1 MRNII
6 LIGMPACGKSTVGV
20 LLAKTLGTGFIDTDL
35 IIQVRQKNTL
45 QRLID
50 INGLEKFKEFE
61 NEALMSVSDEADTVI
76 ATGGSAVFCEKGMRH
91 LKRNGVCIYLDLP
104 LYDLQLRLS
113 NIKTRGI
120 ACRRGE
126 GLAEIFAEREALY
139 NKYADIKVDCA
150 DRSCEQIVE
159 KIGAMVNMKNNMG

>member
-1 MRNII
+1 MKNYI

-35 IIQVRQKNTL
+35 IIQVQQRNTL

-50 INGLEKFKEFE
+50 INGLDKFKEYEE
-61 NEALMSVSDEADTVI
+61 NALLSVNEESNMVI
-76 ATGGSAVFCEKGMRH
+76 ATGGSAVFCEKGMRY
-91 LKRNGVCIYLDLP
+91 LKRNGICIYLDLP
-104 LYDLQLRLS
+104 LYDLQMRLS

-126 GLAEIFAEREALY
+126 GLEEIMAERSPLY
-139 NKYADIKVDCA
+139 SRYADIIINCA
-150 DRSCEQIVE
+150 DKSCEQIVE
-159 KIGAMVNMKNNMG
+159 KIVRAAGIE

>member
-20 LLAKTLGTGFIDTDL
+20 LLAKTLGLGFTDTDL
-35 IIQVRQKNTL
+35 IIQIQNKSTL
-45 QRLID
+45 QHIID
-50 INGLEKFKEFE
+50 INGLDKFKEYE
-61 NEALMSVSDEADTVI
+61 NSALLSVTTESDTVI

-91 LKRNGVCIYLDLP
+91 LKRNGVCVYLDLP
-104 LYDLQLRLS
+104 LYDIQSRLS

-126 GLAEIFAEREALY
+126 GLEEIFKEREPLY
-139 NKYADIKVDCA
+139 NKYADIKINCMDK
-150 DRSCEQIVE
+150 SCEQIVE
-159 KIGAMVNMKNNMG
+159 KIAGSVR

>member
-1 MRNII
+1 MKNYI

-35 IIQVRQKNTL
+35 IIQVQQRNTL

-50 INGLEKFKEFE
+50 INGLDKFREYEE
-61 NEALMSVSDEADTVI
+61 NALLSVNEESNMVI

-91 LKRNGVCIYLDLP
+91 LKRNGICIYLDLP
-104 LYDLQLRLS
+104 LYDLQMRLS

-126 GLAEIFAEREALY
+126 GLEEIMAERGPLY
-139 NKYADIKVDCA
+139 NRYADIIINCA
-150 DRSCEQIVE
+150 DKSCEQIVE
-159 KIGAMVNMKNNMG
+159 KIVRAAGLE